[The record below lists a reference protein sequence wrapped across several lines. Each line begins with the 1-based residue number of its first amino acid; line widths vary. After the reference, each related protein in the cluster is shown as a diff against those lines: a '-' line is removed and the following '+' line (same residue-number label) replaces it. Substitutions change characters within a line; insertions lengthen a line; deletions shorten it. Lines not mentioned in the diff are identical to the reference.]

1 MDSSIQEALRARDN
15 AEKLFAVNDYAGAKN
30 YALEAQM
37 LCPGLEGIS
46 QMVATFEIYYAA
58 QMKFGGEID
67 FYLILGLEPFC
78 DKWTLKKQYKK
89 MAVLLHPDKNKTVGA
104 DGAFKLVSEAFT
116 LLSDNAKRRS
126 YDQRRKKQ
134 ISSGVLHT
142 NLSSVHAARNTG
154 SGNCS
159 NSVSPHNR
167 LDTFWTVCTSC
178 HVQYE
183 YLRKYVNK
191 RLSCK
196 NCRGVFIAVETG
208 TAPVAGSFPYSPW
221 PHAPDK
227 GFGSHGCNGG
237 TCIPASSVCFT
248 GSGVTGHHSGH
259 NSDCVSKTSF
269 QWSTYPVPSA
279 GVVDHNGLAT
289 TAANVVNQTNGNV
302 SRAKVN
308 GKHHQKDAVVDM
320 NFGGPNGYSEP
331 TVTKLGRPAKK
342 MKVEVQTATRNGNEE
357 LASKSE
363 FEVKSSN
370 MNGNIK
376 CNPRIS
382 TAAELATKRYSPA
395 PVFDARKLLIDK
407 ARTVIQNKLKELKL
421 ASDAAALAKK
431 NERALTEVGMINE
444 GPLDQQKL
452 KKAVSVPISVPDSD
466 FHDFDK
472 DRSEECIQP
481 KQIWALYDEE
491 DGMPRLY
498 CLIRQ
503 VISLQPFKVHISY
516 LSSKTDTEFG
526 LVNWLDS
533 GFTKSCG
540 HFRAF
545 NTDILDQ
552 VNIFSHLLSREKA
565 GRGGCVRIY
574 PRSGDIWAVYRNWS
588 TDWNSTTP
596 DEVRHKYEMVEVL
609 DDYSEELGVSVAPL
623 IKLHGFK
630 TVYQRNSNRDA
641 IKRIPRRE
649 MLRFSHQVPFC
660 VLKETGTKL
669 PEGCYDLDPA
679 ATPDELLQGATEVQ
693 ATMPHKMEDCIVTP
707 REPFQPAREYPAEEK
722 QALESPT
729 SALQD
734 CEEVQVEKTPM
745 EVLQDF
751 SELRY
756 FNENKVEKT
765 PIQVLQDLTEVQ
777 VEKTPNEVLQD
788 LNEVRV
794 ERTPAEVLQDFD
806 ELFVEETPGEGRQ
819 HFNEAQTENTSSVE
833 VLQDFNAF
841 QVEKTPTEV
850 LQDFNDVWVDKTPF
864 EVLQDFNDMFA
875 ENLHYTD
882 NGNTTTMELFNPYTE
897 VQPEQKHHFWGE
909 SCAATPSE
917 RHLGVSKTEEGKP
930 YHMESR
936 AATSQENQS
945 VTELQFKSSSK
956 QMFHASNLRL
966 FQDYPEMQE
975 EKAPR
980 QAEK

>member
-1 MDSSIQEALRARDN
+1 MESSIQEALRARDN
-15 AEKLFAVNDYAGAKN
+15 AEKLFAVKDYSGAKN

-58 QMKFGGEID
+58 QMEFGGEID

-134 ISSGVLHT
+134 MSCGVLHT
-142 NLSSVHAARNTG
+142 NSSVHAARNTG
-154 SGNCS
+154 TCS
-159 NSVSPHNR
+159 KSVPSHNR
-167 LDTFWTVCTSC
+167 HDTFWTVCTSC

-221 PHAPDK
+221 PHAPDN
-227 GFGSHGCNGG
+227 GYGSHGCSAG

-248 GSGVTGHHSGH
+248 GIGVTGHHSGH
-259 NSDCVSKTSF
+259 KSDCVPNTSL
-269 QWSTYPVPSA
+269 QWSAYPA

-289 TAANVVNQTNGNV
+289 NSANAVHQTNGNV

-308 GKHHQKDAVVDM
+308 GKHHQKDAIIDM
-320 NFGGPNGYSEP
+320 NFSGQNGYSEP

-342 MKVEVQTATRNGNEE
+342 MKVEVRTATRNGNEE
-357 LASKSE
+357 MMSKSE
-363 FEVKSSN
+363 LDVKLSN

-376 CNPRIS
+376 CNTRIS
-382 TAAELATKRYSPA
+382 TIAETVTKRYSPA
-395 PVFDARKLLIDK
+395 PVFDARKMLIDK
-407 ARTVIQNKLKELKL
+407 ARTVIRNKLEEVKL
-421 ASDAAALAKK
+421 ASAAAALVEK
-431 NERALTEVGMINE
+431 NERALMEVGIIKD
-444 GPLDQQKL
+444 GPLHQQKL

-540 HFRAF
+540 HFRAM

-574 PRSGDIWAVYRNWS
+574 PRRGDIWAVYRNWS
-588 TDWNSTTP
+588 TEWDSTTP

-609 DDYSEELGVSVAPL
+609 DDYSEELGIKVAPL

-630 TVYQRNSNRDA
+630 TVYQRNSSKDA
-641 IKRIPRRE
+641 IKWIPRRE

-660 VLKETGTKL
+660 VLKEIGTNL
-669 PEGCYDLDPA
+669 PDGCYDLDPA
-679 ATPDELLQGATEVQ
+679 ATPDELLQAAMEVQ
-693 ATMPHKMEDCIVTP
+693 ATKPHKMEDVMETP
-707 REPFQPAREYPAEEK
+707 GEPLQPVLEITAEEK
-722 QALESPT
+722 KPLESPT

-734 CEEVQVEKTPM
+734 FDEMQVEKTPM

-751 SELRY
+751 SELQY
-756 FNENKVEKT
+756 FNKDQVEKT
-765 PIQVLQDLTEVQ
+765 PIEVLQDLTEVQ
-777 VEKTPNEVLQD
+777 VEKTPTEVLQD

-806 ELFVEETPGEGRQ
+806 ELFVEETPGETLHQ
-819 HFNEAQTENTSSVE
+819 FNEARTENKSSVE

-882 NGNTTTMELFNPYTE
+882 NGAATTMDLFNTYTE
-897 VQPEQKHHFWGE
+897 VQPQQKHHFWGE

-917 RHLGVSKTEEGKP
+917 LHPGVNKREEGKT
-930 YHMESR
+930 YHRESCVS
-936 AATSQENQS
+936 TSLEEQP
-945 VTELQFKSSSK
+945 VAELQFKSSK

-966 FQDYPEMQE
+966 FQDYPEVQE